1 MPQAIKVTSRFAT
14 PYDTARVLGVPKR
27 RAEELIRRVR
37 QITDRMLHKDSVTI
51 KFKAKAKS
59 TASLSKK
66 KNGGSNA
73 GTKAHKT
80 KAKSFKVRG

>member
-66 KNGGSNA
+66 NGGSSA

-80 KAKSFKVRG
+80 KAKSFKARG